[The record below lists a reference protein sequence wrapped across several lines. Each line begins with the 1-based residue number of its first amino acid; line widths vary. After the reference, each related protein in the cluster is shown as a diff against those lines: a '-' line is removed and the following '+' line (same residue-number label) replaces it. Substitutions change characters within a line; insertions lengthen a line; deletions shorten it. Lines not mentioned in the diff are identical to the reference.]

1 MKALAKIS
9 FESRLSFIQARNCV
23 IVAFCVGMLLSIVQ
37 IAVDYSRERDDV
49 EKFANE
55 VLEASKFAAAD
66 ATFHL
71 DASAAQEVV
80 RGVLR
85 YHSIVSATIT
95 NEDGVALASINHQR
109 GTENSADVRYQMFG
123 ENKTFITQLF
133 LETGEMLGTLAV
145 VVDPVLAAQGFV
157 DRSVLVIISGLVRN
171 ILLSIILIFVF
182 HHTIT
187 KKLVSI
193 SKRLANVDIKNPHE
207 HRIPEGSFK
216 KTGELRDLVHT
227 INRMLGI
234 IASDIE
240 ERELREQALLRN
252 EAELAYQANHDALTG
267 LVNRRGFERHMSSA
281 LESSQLDHAE
291 HVLCYLDLDQFKVIN
306 DTCGHV
312 AGDEL
317 LRQLGAVLA
326 GGIRRHDVLARL
338 GGDEFGI
345 LMEHCDLEHASKIAE
360 SLCRLVDDYRFE
372 WEGKKFSLGASIGVV
387 AITHKET
394 ETTELLK
401 KADVACYA
409 AKTAGRHCM
418 RLYQEDDLEFSRLHG
433 DMGWVA
439 KINQALEDDRFK
451 LFAQTIVPVSKNTEY
466 GLHYEVLLRMVD
478 ENNSLV
484 PPGAFLPAAEQYDL
498 ITKVDSWVIATLFK
512 YLSENPEHLQDIS
525 LCSINLS
532 GASIAQP
539 GFQECIIDQL
549 ESLNIPPAK
558 ICFEITETA
567 AITNLALATK
577 FIDAL
582 RDKGCRFALDDFGTG
597 LSSFAYLKNLKVDY
611 LKIDGVF
618 IRDIVND
625 PIDYAMTKS
634 IHEIGR
640 VTGMQTIAEFVE
652 DDAIREKLAEIGVD
666 FAQGY
671 GISIPRPIEDVAA
684 HYKRTH
690 RGKAE
695 ADANKAMASVHILE
709 EYKNNSR

>member
-1 MKALAKIS
+1 MSDIAKRAWS
-9 FESRLSFIQARNCV
+9 SRLSFIQARNCV
-23 IVAFCVGMLLSIVQ
+23 IVAFLVGVLLSVVQ
-37 IAVDYSRERDDV
+37 IAVDYSRETDEV
-49 EKFANE
+49 ESFANE

-71 DASAAQEVV
+71 DAPAAQEVV
-80 RGVLR
+80 RGVLQ
-85 YHSIVSATIT
+85 YYPVVSASIS
-95 NEDGVALASINHQR
+95 NEDGVELASLAKERPENVADDARHQL
-109 GTENSADVRYQMFG
+109 FG
-123 ENKTFITQLF
+123 ENKTFIAQLH
-133 LETGEMLGTLAV
+133 LETGELLGNLKV
-145 VVDPVLAAQGFV
+145 VVDPVLAAQGFM
-157 DRSVLVIISGLVRN
+157 DRSVLVIGSGVVRN
-171 ILLSIILIFVF
+171 FLLSFILIFVF

-193 SKRLANVDIKNPHE
+193 SNRLAVVDIKNPHE

-240 ERELREQALLRN
+240 ERELREQALLMN
-252 EAELAYQANHDALTG
+252 ETELAYQANHDILTG
-267 LVNRRGFERHMSSA
+267 LVNRRGFERHLRSA
-281 LESSQLDHAE
+281 LESSQMDHAE

-306 DTCGHV
+306 DTCGHI

-317 LRQLGAVLA
+317 LRQVSAVLA

-345 LMEHCDLEHASKIAE
+345 LMEHCDLEHASELAN
-360 SLCRLVDDYRFE
+360 SLCGLVESYRFE
-372 WEGKKFSLGASIGVV
+372 WDEQRFSLGVSIGVV
-387 AITHKET
+387 AINCRET
-394 ETTELLK
+394 DTIDLLK

-409 AKTAGRHCM
+409 AKAAGRHCT
-418 RLYQEDDLEFSRLHG
+418 RLYKEGAAEFSRLHG
-433 DMGWVA
+433 EMRWVG
-439 KINQALEDDRFK
+439 KINQALEENRFK
-451 LFAQTIVPVSKNTEY
+451 LFAQPIVPVTEAAEA

-478 ENNSLV
+478 EDEGLI
-484 PPGAFLPAAEQYDL
+484 PPGAFLPAAEEYDL
-498 ITKVDSWVIATLFK
+498 ITKLDNWVIETLFL
-512 YLSENPEHLQDIS
+512 YLHENPEHLEQVW

-532 GASIAQP
+532 GPSLTQP
-539 GFQECIIDQL
+539 GFQEVIIERLAQY
-549 ESLNIPPAK
+549 NIPPEK

-567 AITNLALATK
+567 AISNLAVATK

-625 PIDYAMTKS
+625 PIDYAMVKS
-634 IHEIGR
+634 IHEIGH

-652 DDAIREKLAEIGVD
+652 NDDIRNKLTEIGVD

-671 GISIPRPIEDVAA
+671 GISVPMDIAELAA
-684 HYKRTH
+684 NYQQA
-690 RGKAE
+690 G
-695 ADANKAMASVHILE
+695 SVHERSHVATASIHVLDS
-709 EYKNNSR
+709 YKKS

>member
-1 MKALAKIS
+1 MKNLAKRS
-9 FESRLSFIQARNCV
+9 FGSRLSFIQARNCV
-23 IVAFCVGMLLSIVQ
+23 FVAFLVGMLLSVIQ
-37 IAVDYSRERDDV
+37 ITVDYARETDAV
-49 EKFANE
+49 ENFANE
-55 VLEASKFAAAD
+55 ILEASKFAAAD

-71 DASAAQEVV
+71 DGPAAQEVV
-80 RGVLR
+80 RGVLQ
-85 YHSIVSATIT
+85 YHPVVSAKIT
-95 NEDGVALASINHQR
+95 NEEERVLASLNKNL
-109 GTENSADVRYQMFG
+109 EVEASESVRYQVFG
-123 ENKTFITQLF
+123 KNKTFTAKLH
-133 LETGEMLGTLAV
+133 LETGEVLGKLEV

-157 DRSVLVIISGLVRN
+157 DRSVLVIVSGLIRN
-171 ILLSIILIFVF
+171 ILLSFILIFVF

-193 SKRLANVDIKNPHE
+193 SNRLADVDIKNPHE

-240 ERELREQALLRN
+240 ERELREQALLMN
-252 EAELAYQANHDALTG
+252 ETELAYQANHDTLTG

-306 DTCGHV
+306 DTCGHI

-317 LRQLGAVLA
+317 LRQIGAVLA

-360 SLCRLVDDYRFE
+360 SLCDLVDEYRFE
-372 WEGKKFSLGASIGVV
+372 WEGQHFSLGASIGVV
-387 AITHKET
+387 AITPKET

-409 AKTAGRHCM
+409 AKAAGRHCM

-433 DMGWVA
+433 EMGWVA
-439 KINQALEDDRFK
+439 KINRALEENRFQ
-451 LFAQTIVPVSKNTEY
+451 LFAQTIEPVIKKTSH

-478 ENNSLV
+478 EENGLV

-498 ITKVDSWVIATLFK
+498 ITKVDKWVIDTLFN

-525 LCSINLS
+525 LCSVNLS
-532 GASIAQP
+532 GASITQS
-539 GFQECIIDQL
+539 GFQDVILDRL
-549 ESLNIPPAK
+549 DRLNIPPEK

-618 IRDIVND
+618 IRDMVND
-625 PIDYAMTKS
+625 PIDYAMAKS
-634 IHEIGR
+634 INEVGH

-671 GISIPRPIEDVAA
+671 GISVPRPIEDVAA
-684 HYKRTH
+684 SYKRF
-690 RGKAE
+690 RL
-695 ADANKAMASVHILE
+695 NKSAAGHDKSIASVHVLG
-709 EYKNNSR
+709 EYKKSI